1 MLQFRR
7 NQCELV
13 GQIIGP
19 GICTKLESI
28 VVDGEIQLNPP
39 PVYHLVNF
47 GAFDFSDAVFR

>member
-47 GAFDFSDAVFR
+47 GAFDFSNAVFR